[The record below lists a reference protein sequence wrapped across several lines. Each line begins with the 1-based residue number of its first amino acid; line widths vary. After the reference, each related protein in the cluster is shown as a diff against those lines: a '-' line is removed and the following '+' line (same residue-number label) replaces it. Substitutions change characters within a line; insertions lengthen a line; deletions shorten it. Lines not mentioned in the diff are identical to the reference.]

1 MLAAWGACSITRDTS
16 KRAFQKYGR
25 AMLTSHMLDEVGA
38 SYEKLAGG
46 KLFYFYLGSFFF
58 NIFSSLQAL
67 MASTCL
73 FFFPLPHF
81 LLTFIVSCY
90 YNGSNS

>member
-46 KLFYFYLGSFFF
+46 KFFISFLINFDR
-58 NIFSSLQAL
+58 IMLLQ
-67 MASTCL
+67 
-73 FFFPLPHF
+73 
-81 LLTFIVSCY
+81 
-90 YNGSNS
+90 